1 LALPASSSS
10 VDEKHKLPEPTTA
23 VAQQDARE
31 RREQLLQ
38 ERGGA
43 AHADSGAGGGAAK
56 VLTNKER
63 MLHLS
68 SLCTSSTHLSMQQV
82 MDRPASELTPYPLT
96 FRRLCDVERLTCRVI
111 VFSKSGAVCDPPQQ
125 D

>member
-1 LALPASSSS
+1 MAP
-10 VDEKHKLPEPTTA
+10 
-23 VAQQDARE
+23 VAQQEARE

-43 AHADSGAGGGAAK
+43 AHADSGASGGAAK

-82 MDRPASELTPYPLT
+82 TDRPVTELIPYALT
-96 FRRLCDVERLTCRVI
+96 FSRLCATRLLICQMVMASSQEHQAILRYGIDIQWLTRR
-111 VFSKSGAVCDPPQQ
+111 
-125 D
+125 

>member
-1 LALPASSSS
+1 MTP
-10 VDEKHKLPEPTTA
+10 
-23 VAQQDARE
+23 VAEQEARE

-38 ERGGA
+38 ERG
-43 AHADSGAGGGAAK
+43 ADSGAGGAAK

-82 MDRPASELTPYPLT
+82 MDWPVTELIPYPLT
-96 FRRLCDVERLTCRVI
+96 FPRRLCR
-111 VFSKSGAVCDPPQQ
+111 SPAA
-125 D
+125 